1 MQPYHLAHRAKHL
14 PKAMSRK
21 KDLPDI
27 RRYITTHSTEGEAV
41 FLSHSQIPEYIPS
54 KPIAD
59 EGDIALLFA
68 TVTHPI
74 IVEDETDLS
83 AYDDLLHTSPG
94 LTTPQGT
101 VLRTIDL
108 RPKSKTPM
116 HRTVSL
122 DYGIILEGE
131 VDLILDSGQTRTM
144 KRGDICIQRGTAHS
158 FRNRSQTEWCRL
170 LFVFLP
176 MKTINIKGRDLE
188 EEIYDE
194 GFDETDGNE

>member
-1 MQPYHLAHRAKHL
+1 
-14 PKAMSRK
+14 MSMPPNN
-21 KDLPDI
+21 LPDI

-68 TVTHPI
+68 TVTQPI
-74 IVEDETDLS
+74 NTEDETDLS
-83 AYDDLLHTSPG
+83 AYDDFLHTSPG

-101 VLRTIDL
+101 VLRSIDL
-108 RPKSKTPM
+108 RPSTKTPM

-122 DYGIILEGE
+122 DYGVVLEGE
-131 VDLILDSGQTRTM
+131 VDLILDSGQTRAM
-144 KRGDICIQRGTAHS
+144 RQGDVCIQRGTAHA
-158 FRNRSQTEWCRL
+158 FRNRSETEWCRM

-176 MKTINIKGRDLE
+176 IKTINIKGRDLGE
-188 EEIYDE
+188 EVYDE
-194 GFDETDGNE
+194 AYEQLEGSEDPEQNTTNSNK

>member
-1 MQPYHLAHRAKHL
+1 
-14 PKAMSRK
+14 MSTK
-21 KDLPDI
+21 NNLPDI

-54 KPIAD
+54 KPIAN

-74 IVEDETDLS
+74 TTEDETDLS

-108 RPKSKTPM
+108 RPKTKTPM

-122 DYGIILEGE
+122 DYGVILEGE

-144 KRGDICIQRGTAHS
+144 KRGDICIQRGTAHY
-158 FRNRSQTEWCRL
+158 FRNRSDSEWCRL
-170 LFVFLP
+170 LFCFMP
-176 MKTINIKGRDLE
+176 MKPIVIKGRQLGE
-188 EEIYDE
+188 EVYDE
-194 GFDETDGNE
+194 GFDETEGNA

>member
-1 MQPYHLAHRAKHL
+1 
-14 PKAMSRK
+14 MSMPPNN
-21 KDLPDI
+21 LPDI
-27 RRYITTHSTEGEAV
+27 RRYITTHSPEGEAV

-59 EGDIALLFA
+59 EGDLALLFA

-74 IVEDETDLS
+74 NTEDETDLS
-83 AYDDLLHTSPG
+83 AYDDCLHTSPG

-101 VLRTIDL
+101 VLRSIDL
-108 RPKSKTPM
+108 RPKTKTPM

-122 DYGIILEGE
+122 DYGVVLGGE

-144 KRGDICIQRGTAHS
+144 TQGDVCIQRGTAHS
-158 FRNRSQTEWCRL
+158 FCNRSETDWCRL

-176 MKTINIKGRDLE
+176 MKTINIKGRELTE
-188 EEIYDE
+188 EVYDE
-194 GFDETDGNE
+194 GYDQPDGTENGQDPKQNGRNSDK